1 MITLTIVEEVKS
13 GKIVSYKRK
22 MKLFSSTDKA
32 RKEIVP
38 IVKEMKLAKSQK
50 RTPTIRI
57 DAVSYDNKSER
68 SMLLELHAIESI
80 DNEDDGW

>member
-13 GKIVSYKRK
+13 GKVVSYKRK